1 MNYYVKNDLSLI
13 LDARYQEEGDRIVYR
28 RAGKVQGDYPLVDFT
43 KLDVTDEKA
52 TYGVN
57 KYLFKLVDGVPK
69 VHTITHLRNRK
80 TEKLKANA
88 INEAESLYKSLK
100 AKRCVIVDSIEYDL
114 SDSFEFDYQRR
125 GNGSIRVKQ
134 KNNKTKVMSKQDT
147 DAIETALFTYL
158 NSVADAFDA
167 DLDAIELE
175 DYSLTN
181 LNALL

>member
-1 MNYYVKNDLSLI
+1 MVYYVKNDLSLI
-13 LDARYQEEGDRIVYR
+13 LDQRYKLEDKVLIYR
-28 RAGKVQGDYPLVDFT
+28 KAGRVKSYLAKDFT
-43 KLDVTDEKA
+43 AVDVTDEKA
-52 TYGVN
+52 TYGLN
-57 KYLFKLVDGVPK
+57 EDLFKLVDGVPK